1 MFGRIGRLE
10 LPRFSSPLSHLGSLS
25 HRGSA
30 RSSSVAASARDHVE
44 ARGPSQ
50 SSARSSSVAPASQL
64 DGVPETSRAPSAS
77 SARPERHRGVAGRR
91 GVTPRARWPPP
102 ASAHET
108 SLLPRITVTSHD
120 IKQSQDDACVVCLE
134 ELCIGTCATRMPCG
148 HLFHQLCISSWLR
161 KCNQCPVCRY
171 ELATDDEEYEQQRI
185 QRKLRIR
192 MADLQVKSV
201 HEIIRLAEHLQVAIS
216 GCYEKRELTR
226 RIAASPLVE
235 IIEVLP
241 DAANPNTKE
250 LLIVSKERLAQRLAS
265 YNQISSTPSN
275 PAAVVNAHDL
285 AGQIMAELRQTAARL
300 DFQLDECPANSETN
314 QPRSCFTSV
323 GQSIMRNSAGTGGA

>member
-30 RSSSVAASARDHVE
+30 RSSSVAAAARDHVE

-50 SSARSSSVAPASQL
+50 SSARSSSVAPVSQL
-64 DGVPETSRAPSAS
+64 DGVPESSRAPSAS
-77 SARPERHRGVAGRR
+77 SARPERHRGVAGRP
-91 GVTPRARWPPP
+91 PRAKWPPP

-108 SLLPRITVTSHD
+108 SLLPRITVTAHD

-148 HLFHQLCISSWLR
+148 HLFHQPCISSWLR

-201 HEIIRLAEHLQVAIS
+201 HEIIRLAEHLKVVIV
-216 GCYEKRELTR
+216 GCYEKRELIR
-226 RIAASPLVE
+226 RIAESSLVE
-235 IIEVLP
+235 IIEVPP
-241 DAANPNTKE
+241 DAANLNTKE
-250 LLIVSKERLAQRLAS
+250 HLIISKERLAQRLAS

-275 PAAVVNAHDL
+275 PAAVGNAHDL

-300 DFQLDECPANSETN
+300 DFQLDECAPNSDAN

-323 GQSIMRNSAGTGGA
+323 GQTIMRNSAITGGA